1 MSDIQVL
8 ANEPDY
14 IIAIK
19 SADISFH
26 SESGIGFVVQL
37 EQQLGIKLYAVH
49 RLDKVTSG
57 LLILAKSSV
66 AANKLSEL
74 FASRQVDK
82 AYFAL
87 VTDKPKKKQGWIKG
101 DMSKA
106 RRGAYKLLKSS
117 ENPAITRFYSMSLG
131 SGLRACILKPFTGK
145 THQLRVALKSLS
157 APILGDELYGALESD
172 RVYLHAYA
180 LRFIWQGESK
190 TYYAMPQPMGLFS
203 KLINHEEFAKWRN
216 PWQLEW

>member
-1 MSDIQVL
+1 MPEIQVL
-8 ANEPDY
+8 VNEPDY
-14 IIAIK
+14 VIAIK
-19 SADISFH
+19 SAGISFH

-57 LLILAKSSV
+57 LLILAKTSAS
-66 AANKLSEL
+66 ANKLSEL
-74 FASRQVDK
+74 FANRAIDK
-82 AYFAL
+82 AYLAL

-117 ENPAITRFYSMSLG
+117 ENPAITRFYSMSVE

-157 APILGDELYGALESD
+157 APILGDELYGGVVSD

-180 LRFIWQGESK
+180 LRFNWQGQNK
-190 TYYAMPQPMGLFS
+190 TYVAMPQPVGLFS
-203 KLINHEEFAKWRN
+203 KLINHVDFAKWQN